1 MALFV
6 GTATVVAVAMWRT
19 HARGAALL
27 SGPRDWV
34 ACIGMLACHALNGT
48 RILTA
53 RGGRRVASPLAAALG
68 MVLRSVNDTT
78 GDEARCSSCLVVCV
92 CLLLLDNVHSSN
104 REFTLCSTLVQLV
117 YIYYPEASYSY
128 ACEPFHWRQRQD
140 TLYLCT
146 VDCS

>member
-1 MALFV
+1 MALCV
-6 GTATVVAVAMWRT
+6 GAATVVAVSMWRT

-68 MVLRSVNDTT
+68 MVAQQQVGEEEEVMLAAPAIRIRTPQVLAWCGAVILSALVLLPPSSK
-78 GDEARCSSCLVVCV
+78 ARTPRAAGPRK
-92 CLLLLDNVHSSN
+92 D
-104 REFTLCSTLVQLV
+104 
-117 YIYYPEASYSY
+117 
-128 ACEPFHWRQRQD
+128 W
-140 TLYLCT
+140 
-146 VDCS
+146 